1 MKKERSEFR
10 EKLMDTDQWQE
21 MEAAEPKKRAL
32 AGGDE
37 KSGNKD
43 QLSVQAVV
51 SPAQNEMY
59 ADFVV
64 KYMGD
69 FQKDLGDV
77 PGLIFQK
84 INAIYGVV
92 YAPLTEIDALNI
104 STYSYSFIPK
114 CYTHMDFGSL
124 SASGITRLQEHPYL
138 QLKGQGTAIAI
149 VDSGIDYRNPLF
161 QNEMGS
167 RILCIWDQTLEGD
180 GTEVPYGRVFWKNDI
195 DRALASENPLEIV
208 PSTDTNGHGTRMAAV
223 AAGNYFPEENFSGAA
238 PEAMLIV
245 VKVKQAKKYLREFY
259 LFPSEAELFQENDI
273 MMGVDFAVRTAN
285 DRKLPLSVC
294 LGIGSSQGAHIGRN
308 PLSIYVDYASQ
319 FSRISVSIAAGNE
332 GAARHHYAGR
342 LTHREN
348 QASAELRVGNKEP
361 GFTLEFWGEPPEI
374 YNLSLQSP
382 TGEIL
387 DISAS
392 LGDVTQ
398 ELSFIFVETRVEV
411 NYVSI
416 ERQTGYTLAY
426 FRFIQ
431 PAAGIWRIFVQGRD
445 GQNVEFHMWLPV
457 QGLIS
462 EETYFLEPSP
472 YNTVTAPGD
481 SLESI
486 TVTAYQYRDNS
497 LYVQASRGFMPDG
510 NVVPQV
516 ATPGVQI
523 RVPQLNGLYGLASG
537 TSLSAAQTA
546 GAAALLFEWA
556 VVRGNQPYFTGSS
569 VKNYITRG
577 AKREDRLTY
586 PNRDWGFGEDVIIK
600 LQLRKVS
607 KINGFHTFFQN
618 RNQAIL
624 LEI

>member
-1 MKKERSEFR
+1 M
-10 EKLMDTDQWQE
+10 
-21 MEAAEPKKRAL
+21 
-32 AGGDE
+32 
-37 KSGNKD
+37 GNKD
-43 QLSVQAVV
+43 AGNLGMQESV

-59 ADFVV
+59 ADFIV
-64 KYMGD
+64 KYMDD
-69 FQKDLGDV
+69 FQEDLGDV
-77 PGLIFQK
+77 PGFSFQK
-84 INAIYGVV
+84 INGIYGVV
-92 YAPLTEIDALNI
+92 YAPLTEIGTLNI
-104 STYSYSFIPK
+104 NTYSYSFIPK
-114 CYTHMDFGSL
+114 CYTHMDLGSL
-124 SASGITRLQEHPYL
+124 SASGITRLQEQPYL
-138 QLKGQGTAIAI
+138 QLKGSGTAVAV
-149 VDSGIDYRNPLF
+149 VDSGIDYRNPVF

-180 GTEVPYGRVFWKNDI
+180 GKEVPYGRVFWKKDI
-195 DRALASENPLEIV
+195 DQALASGNPLEIV
-208 PSTDTNGHGTRMAAV
+208 PSVDTDGHGTRMAAI

-238 PEAMLIV
+238 PEAMLII
-245 VKVKQAKKYLREFY
+245 VKVKPAKKYLREFY
-259 LFPSEAELFQENDI
+259 LFPAEAELFQENDI
-273 MMGVDFAVRTAN
+273 MMGMNFAVRIAN
-285 DRKLPLSVC
+285 DRRMPLSLC
-294 LGIGSSQGAHIGRN
+294 LGIGSSQGAHIGKN
-308 PLSIYVDYASQ
+308 PLSLYVDYISQ
-319 FSRISVSIAAGNE
+319 YSLISVSIAAGNE

-342 LTHREN
+342 LTDREN

-361 GFTLEFWGEPPEI
+361 GFTMEFWGEPPEI

-392 LGDVTQ
+392 LGEVTQ
-398 ELSFIFVETRVEV
+398 ELSFVFVETRVKV

-416 ERQTGYTLAY
+416 ERQTGYTLVY
-426 FRFIQ
+426 FQFIQ
-431 PAAGIWRIFVQGRD
+431 PAPGIWRIFVRGRD
-445 GQNVEFHMWLPV
+445 GQNVGFHIWLPV

-516 ATPGVQI
+516 AAPGVQI
-523 RVPQLNGLYGLASG
+523 RVPQLNGLYGNASG

-556 VVRGNQPYFTGSS
+556 VIRGNQPYFTGSS

-577 AKREDRLTY
+577 AEREERMQY
-586 PNRDWGFGEDVIIK
+586 PNRDWGFGRMD
-600 LQLRKVS
+600 LY
-607 KINGFHTFFQN
+607 HTFE
-618 RNQAIL
+618 L
-624 LEI
+624 LA

>member
-1 MKKERSEFR
+1 M
-10 EKLMDTDQWQE
+10 
-21 MEAAEPKKRAL
+21 
-32 AGGDE
+32 
-37 KSGNKD
+37 GNKD
-43 QLSVQAVV
+43 AGNLGMQESV

-59 ADFVV
+59 ADFIV
-64 KYMGD
+64 KYMDD
-69 FQKDLGDV
+69 FQEDLGDV
-77 PGLIFQK
+77 PGFSFQK
-84 INAIYGVV
+84 INGIYGVV
-92 YAPLTEIDALNI
+92 YAPLTEIGRWNI
-104 STYSYSFIPK
+104 NTYSYSSIPK
-114 CYTHMDFGSL
+114 CYTHMDLGGL

-138 QLKGQGTAIAI
+138 QLKGSGTAVAV
-149 VDSGIDYRNPLF
+149 VDSGIDYRNPVF

-180 GTEVPYGRVFWKNDI
+180 GKEVPYGRVFWKKDI
-195 DRALASENPLEIV
+195 DQALASGNPLEIV
-208 PSTDTNGHGTRMAAV
+208 PSVDTDGHGTRMAAI

-238 PEAMLIV
+238 PEAILII
-245 VKVKQAKKYLREFY
+245 VKVKPAKKYLREFY
-259 LFPSEAELFQENDI
+259 LFPAEAELFQENDI
-273 MMGVDFAVRTAN
+273 MMGMDFAVRIAN
-285 DRKLPLSVC
+285 DRRMPLSLC
-294 LGIGSSQGAHIGRN
+294 LGIGSSQGAHIGKN
-308 PLSIYVDYASQ
+308 PLSLYVDYISQ
-319 FSRISVSIAAGNE
+319 YSLISVSVAAGNE

-342 LTHREN
+342 LTDREN

-361 GFTLEFWGEPPEI
+361 GFTMEFWGEPPEI

-392 LGDVTQ
+392 LGEVTQ
-398 ELSFIFVETRVEV
+398 ELSFVFVETRVKV

-416 ERQTGYTLAY
+416 ERQTGYTLVY
-426 FRFIQ
+426 FQFIQ
-431 PAAGIWRIFVQGRD
+431 PAPGIWRIFIRGRD
-445 GQNVEFHMWLPV
+445 GQNVGFHMWLPV

-516 ATPGVQI
+516 AAPGVQI
-523 RVPQLNGLYGLASG
+523 RVPQLNGLYGNASG

-556 VVRGNQPYFTGSS
+556 VIRGNQPYFTGSS

-577 AKREDRLTY
+577 AEREERMQY
-586 PNRDWGFGEDVIIK
+586 PNRDWGFGRMD
-600 LQLRKVS
+600 LY
-607 KINGFHTFFQN
+607 HTFE
-618 RNQAIL
+618 L
-624 LEI
+624 LA

>member
-149 VDSGIDYRNPLF
+149 VDSGIDYRNSLF

-259 LFPSEAELFQENDI
+259 LFPSEAELFQENEI
-273 MMGVDFAVRTAN
+273 VMGVDFAVRTAN

-516 ATPGVQI
+516 AAPGVQI

-537 TSLSAAQTA
+537 TSFSAAQTA

-586 PNRDWGFGEDVIIK
+586 PNRDWGFGRMD
-600 LQLRKVS
+600 LY
-607 KINGFHTFFQN
+607 HTFE
-618 RNQAIL
+618 L
-624 LEI
+624 LT

>member
-1 MKKERSEFR
+1 
-10 EKLMDTDQWQE
+10 
-21 MEAAEPKKRAL
+21 ME
-32 AGGDE
+32 
-37 KSGNKD
+37 NKD
-43 QLSVQAVV
+43 AGNLGMQESV

-59 ADFVV
+59 ADFIV

-69 FQKDLGDV
+69 FQEDLGDV
-77 PGLIFQK
+77 PGFSFQK
-84 INAIYGVV
+84 INGIYGVV
-92 YAPLTEIDALNI
+92 YAPLTEIGTLNI
-104 STYSYSFIPK
+104 NTYSYSFIPK
-114 CYTHMDFGSL
+114 CYTHMDLGSL

-138 QLKGQGTAIAI
+138 QLKGSGTAVAV
-149 VDSGIDYRNPLF
+149 VDSGIDYRNPVF

-180 GTEVPYGRVFWKNDI
+180 GKEVPYGRVFWKKDI
-195 DRALASENPLEIV
+195 DQALASRNPLEMV
-208 PSTDTNGHGTRMAAV
+208 PSVDTDGHGTRMAAI

-238 PEAMLIV
+238 PEAMLII
-245 VKVKQAKKYLREFY
+245 VKVKPAKKYLREFY
-259 LFPSEAELFQENDI
+259 LFPAEAELFQENDI
-273 MMGVDFAVRTAN
+273 MTGMDFAVRIAN
-285 DRKLPLSVC
+285 DRRMPLSLC
-294 LGIGSSQGAHIGRN
+294 LGIGSSQGAHIGKN
-308 PLSIYVDYASQ
+308 PLSLYVDYISQ
-319 FSRISVSIAAGNE
+319 YSLISVSIAAGNE

-342 LTHREN
+342 LTDREN

-361 GFTLEFWGEPPEI
+361 GFTMEFWGEPPEI

-392 LGDVTQ
+392 LGEMTQ
-398 ELSFIFVETRVEV
+398 ELSFVFVETRVKV

-416 ERQTGYTLAY
+416 ERQTGYTLVY
-426 FRFIQ
+426 FQFIQ
-431 PAAGIWRIFVQGRD
+431 PAPGIWRIFVRGRD
-445 GQNVEFHMWLPV
+445 GQNVGFHMWLPV

-516 ATPGVQI
+516 AAPGVQI
-523 RVPQLNGLYGLASG
+523 RVPQLNGLYGNASG

-556 VVRGNQPYFTGSS
+556 VIRGNQPYFTGSS

-577 AKREDRLTY
+577 AEREERMQY
-586 PNRDWGFGEDVIIK
+586 PNRDWGFGRMD
-600 LQLRKVS
+600 LY
-607 KINGFHTFFQN
+607 HTFE
-618 RNQAIL
+618 L
-624 LEI
+624 LA

>member
-1 MKKERSEFR
+1 M
-10 EKLMDTDQWQE
+10 
-21 MEAAEPKKRAL
+21 
-32 AGGDE
+32 
-37 KSGNKD
+37 GNKD
-43 QLSVQAVV
+43 AGNLSMQESV

-59 ADFVV
+59 ADFIV
-64 KYMGD
+64 KYMDD
-69 FQKDLGDV
+69 FQEDLGDV
-77 PGLIFQK
+77 PGFSFQK
-84 INAIYGVV
+84 INGIYGVV
-92 YAPLTEIDALNI
+92 YAPLTEIGRWNI
-104 STYSYSFIPK
+104 NTYSYSSIPK
-114 CYTHMDFGSL
+114 CYTHMDLGGL

-138 QLKGQGTAIAI
+138 QLKGSGTAVAV
-149 VDSGIDYRNPLF
+149 VDSGIDYRNPVF

-180 GTEVPYGRVFWKNDI
+180 GKEVPYGRVFWKKDI
-195 DRALASENPLEIV
+195 DQALASRNPLEMV
-208 PSTDTNGHGTRMAAV
+208 PSVDTDGHGTRMAAI

-238 PEAMLIV
+238 PEAMLII
-245 VKVKQAKKYLREFY
+245 VKVKPAKKYLREFY
-259 LFPSEAELFQENDI
+259 LFPAEAELFQENDI
-273 MMGVDFAVRTAN
+273 MTGMDFAVRIAN
-285 DRKLPLSVC
+285 DRRMPLSLC
-294 LGIGSSQGAHIGRN
+294 LGIGSSQGAHIGKN
-308 PLSIYVDYASQ
+308 PLSLYVDYISQ
-319 FSRISVSIAAGNE
+319 YSLISVSVAAGNE

-342 LTHREN
+342 LTEREN

-361 GFTLEFWGEPPEI
+361 GFTMEFWGEPPEI

-392 LGDVTQ
+392 LGEVTQ
-398 ELSFIFVETRVEV
+398 ELSFVFVETRVKV

-416 ERQTGYTLAY
+416 ERQTGYTLVY
-426 FRFIQ
+426 FQFIQ
-431 PAAGIWRIFVQGRD
+431 PAPGIWRIFVRGRD
-445 GQNVEFHMWLPV
+445 GQNVGFHIWLPV

-516 ATPGVQI
+516 AAPGVQI
-523 RVPQLNGLYGLASG
+523 RVPQLNGLYGNASG

-556 VVRGNQPYFTGSS
+556 VIRGNQPYFTGSS

-577 AKREDRLTY
+577 AEREERMQY
-586 PNRDWGFGEDVIIK
+586 PNRDWGFGRMD
-600 LQLRKVS
+600 LY
-607 KINGFHTFFQN
+607 HTFE
-618 RNQAIL
+618 L
-624 LEI
+624 LA

>member
-1 MKKERSEFR
+1 M
-10 EKLMDTDQWQE
+10 
-21 MEAAEPKKRAL
+21 
-32 AGGDE
+32 
-37 KSGNKD
+37 GNKD
-43 QLSVQAVV
+43 AGNLSMQESV

-59 ADFVV
+59 ADFIV
-64 KYMGD
+64 KYMGN
-69 FQKDLGDV
+69 FQEDLGDV
-77 PGLIFQK
+77 PGFSFQK
-84 INAIYGVV
+84 INGIYGVV
-92 YAPLTEIDALNI
+92 YAPLTEIGTLNI
-104 STYSYSFIPK
+104 NTYSYSFIPK
-114 CYTHMDFGSL
+114 CYTHMDLGSL
-124 SASGITRLQEHPYL
+124 SASGITRLQEQPYL
-138 QLKGQGTAIAI
+138 QLKGSGTAVAV
-149 VDSGIDYRNPLF
+149 VDSGIDYRNPVF

-180 GTEVPYGRVFWKNDI
+180 GKEVPYGRVFWKKDI
-195 DRALASENPLEIV
+195 DQALASGNPLEIV
-208 PSTDTNGHGTRMAAV
+208 PSVDTDGHGTRMAAI

-238 PEAMLIV
+238 PEAMLII
-245 VKVKQAKKYLREFY
+245 VKVKPAKKYLREFY
-259 LFPSEAELFQENDI
+259 LFPAEAEIFQENDI
-273 MMGVDFAVRTAN
+273 MTGMDFAVRIAN
-285 DRKLPLSVC
+285 DRRMPLSLC
-294 LGIGSSQGAHIGRN
+294 LGIGSSQGAHIGKN
-308 PLSIYVDYASQ
+308 PLSLYVDYISQ
-319 FSRISVSIAAGNE
+319 YSLISVSIAAGNE

-342 LTHREN
+342 LTDREN

-361 GFTLEFWGEPPEI
+361 GFTMEFWGEPPEI

-392 LGDVTQ
+392 LGEVTQ
-398 ELSFIFVETRVEV
+398 ELSFVFVETRVKV

-416 ERQTGYTLAY
+416 ERQTGYTLVY
-426 FRFIQ
+426 FQFIQ
-431 PAAGIWRIFVQGRD
+431 PAPGIWRIFVRGRD
-445 GQNVEFHMWLPV
+445 GQNVGFHIWLPV

-516 ATPGVQI
+516 AAPGVQI
-523 RVPQLNGLYGLASG
+523 RVPQLNGLYGNASG

-556 VVRGNQPYFTGSS
+556 VIRGNQPYFTGSS

-577 AKREDRLTY
+577 AEREERMQY
-586 PNRDWGFGEDVIIK
+586 PNRDWGFGRMD
-600 LQLRKVS
+600 LY
-607 KINGFHTFFQN
+607 HTFE
-618 RNQAIL
+618 L
-624 LEI
+624 LA

>member
-1 MKKERSEFR
+1 MQKWEAEYSETAADIDSLTDDEPGGETRENIYGLQEESDRS
-10 EKLMDTDQWQE
+10 D
-21 MEAAEPKKRAL
+21 
-32 AGGDE
+32 
-37 KSGNKD
+37 
-43 QLSVQAVV
+43 VQAVP
-51 SPAQNEMY
+51 PAQNEMY
-59 ADFVV
+59 ADFIV
-64 KYMGD
+64 KYMGE
-69 FQKDLGDV
+69 FQEDLGDV
-77 PGLIFQK
+77 PGLSFQR
-84 INAIYGVV
+84 INGIYGVV
-92 YAPLTEIDALNI
+92 YAPLAELGELNI
-104 STYSYSFIPK
+104 NTYSYSFIPK
-114 CYTHMDFGSL
+114 CYTHMDLGSL

-138 QLKGQGTAIAI
+138 QLRGQGTAIAI

-180 GTEVPYGRVFWKNDI
+180 GSEVPYGRVFWKRDI
-195 DRALASENPLEIV
+195 DRALAFEEPLEIV
-208 PSTDTNGHGTRMAAV
+208 PSVDTDGHGTRMAAI

-245 VKVKQAKKYLREFY
+245 VKVKPAKKYLREFY
-259 LFPSEAELFQENDI
+259 LFPAEAELYQENDI
-273 MMGVDFAVRTAN
+273 MMGMDFAVQTAN
-285 DRKLPLSVC
+285 DRRLPLSVC
-294 LGIGSSQGAHIGRN
+294 LGIGSSQGAHIGKN

-319 FSRISVSIAAGNE
+319 FSLISVSIAAGNE

-342 LTHREN
+342 LTDREN
-348 QASAELRVGNKEP
+348 QASAELRVGNREP
-361 GFTLEFWGEPPEI
+361 GFTMEFWGEPPEV

-382 TGEIL
+382 TGETL

-398 ELSFIFVETRVEV
+398 VLSFVFVETKVEV

-416 ERQTGYTLAY
+416 ERQTGYTLVY

-431 PAAGIWRIFVQGRD
+431 PAAGIWRIFVRGRD
-445 GQNVEFHMWLPV
+445 GQNVDFHMWLPV

-516 ATPGVQI
+516 AAPGVQI
-523 RVPQLNGLYGLASG
+523 RVPLLNGLYGQASG
-537 TSLSAAQTA
+537 TSLSAAQTS

-556 VVRGNQPYFTGSS
+556 VIRGNQPYFTGSS

-577 AKREDRLTY
+577 AKREERLTY
-586 PNRDWGFGEDVIIK
+586 PNRDWGFGRMD
-600 LQLRKVS
+600 LY
-607 KINGFHTFFQN
+607 HTFE
-618 RNQAIL
+618 L
-624 LEI
+624 LT

>member
-1 MKKERSEFR
+1 M
-10 EKLMDTDQWQE
+10 
-21 MEAAEPKKRAL
+21 
-32 AGGDE
+32 
-37 KSGNKD
+37 GNKD
-43 QLSVQAVV
+43 AGNLGMQESV

-59 ADFVV
+59 ADFIV
-64 KYMGD
+64 KYMGN
-69 FQKDLGDV
+69 FQEDLGDV
-77 PGLIFQK
+77 PGFSFQK
-84 INAIYGVV
+84 INGIYGVV
-92 YAPLTEIDALNI
+92 YAPLTEIGTLNI
-104 STYSYSFIPK
+104 NTYSYSFIPK
-114 CYTHMDFGSL
+114 CYTHMDLGSL

-138 QLKGQGTAIAI
+138 QLKGSGTAVAV
-149 VDSGIDYRNPLF
+149 VDSGIDYRNPVF

-180 GTEVPYGRVFWKNDI
+180 GKEVPYGRVFWKKDI
-195 DRALASENPLEIV
+195 DQALASGNPLEIV
-208 PSTDTNGHGTRMAAV
+208 PSVDTDGHGTRMAAI

-238 PEAMLIV
+238 PEAMLII
-245 VKVKQAKKYLREFY
+245 VKVKPAKKYLREFY
-259 LFPSEAELFQENDI
+259 LFPAEAEIFQENDI
-273 MMGVDFAVRTAN
+273 MTGMDFAVRIAN
-285 DRKLPLSVC
+285 DRRMPLSLC
-294 LGIGSSQGAHIGRN
+294 LGIGSSQGAHIGKN
-308 PLSIYVDYASQ
+308 PLSLYVDYISQ
-319 FSRISVSIAAGNE
+319 YSLISVSIAAGNE

-342 LTHREN
+342 LTDREN

-361 GFTLEFWGEPPEI
+361 GFTMEFWGEPPEI

-392 LGDVTQ
+392 LGEVTQ
-398 ELSFIFVETRVEV
+398 ELSFVFVETRVKV

-416 ERQTGYTLAY
+416 ERQTGYTLVY
-426 FRFIQ
+426 FQFIQ
-431 PAAGIWRIFVQGRD
+431 PAPGIWRIFVRGRD
-445 GQNVEFHMWLPV
+445 GQNVGFHIWLPV

-516 ATPGVQI
+516 AAPGVQI
-523 RVPQLNGLYGLASG
+523 RVPQLNGLYGNASG

-556 VVRGNQPYFTGSS
+556 VIRGNQPYFTGSS

-577 AKREDRLTY
+577 AEREERMQY
-586 PNRDWGFGEDVIIK
+586 PNRDWGFGRMD
-600 LQLRKVS
+600 LY
-607 KINGFHTFFQN
+607 HTFE
-618 RNQAIL
+618 L
-624 LEI
+624 LE

>member
-1 MKKERSEFR
+1 M
-10 EKLMDTDQWQE
+10 
-21 MEAAEPKKRAL
+21 
-32 AGGDE
+32 
-37 KSGNKD
+37 GNKD
-43 QLSVQAVV
+43 AGNLGMQESV

-59 ADFVV
+59 ADFIV

-69 FQKDLGDV
+69 FQEDLGDV
-77 PGLIFQK
+77 PGFSFQK
-84 INAIYGVV
+84 INGIYGVV
-92 YAPLTEIDALNI
+92 YAPLTEIGTLNI
-104 STYSYSFIPK
+104 NTYSYSFIPK
-114 CYTHMDFGSL
+114 CYTHMDLGSL

-138 QLKGQGTAIAI
+138 QLKGSGTAVAV
-149 VDSGIDYRNPLF
+149 VDSGIDYRNPVF

-167 RILCIWDQTLEGD
+167 RILCIWDQTLQGD
-180 GTEVPYGRVFWKNDI
+180 GKEVPYGRVFWKKDI
-195 DRALASENPLEIV
+195 DQALASGNPLEIV
-208 PSTDTNGHGTRMAAV
+208 PSVDTDGHGTRMAAI

-238 PEAMLIV
+238 PEAMLII
-245 VKVKQAKKYLREFY
+245 VKVKPAKKYLREFY
-259 LFPSEAELFQENDI
+259 LFPAEAEIFQENDI
-273 MMGVDFAVRTAN
+273 MTGMDFAVRIAN
-285 DRKLPLSVC
+285 DRRMPLSLC
-294 LGIGSSQGAHIGRN
+294 LGIGSSQGAHIGKN
-308 PLSIYVDYASQ
+308 PLSLYVDYISQ
-319 FSRISVSIAAGNE
+319 YSLISVSIAAGNE

-342 LTHREN
+342 LTDREN

-361 GFTLEFWGEPPEI
+361 GFTMEFWGEPPEI
-374 YNLSLQSP
+374 YNLSMQSP

-392 LGDVTQ
+392 LGEVTQ
-398 ELSFIFVETRVEV
+398 ELSFVFVETRVKV

-416 ERQTGYTLAY
+416 ERQTGYTLVY
-426 FRFIQ
+426 FQFIQ
-431 PAAGIWRIFVQGRD
+431 PAPGIWRIFVRGRD
-445 GQNVEFHMWLPV
+445 GQNVGFHIWLPV

-516 ATPGVQI
+516 AAPGVQI
-523 RVPQLNGLYGLASG
+523 RVPQLNGLYGNASG

-556 VVRGNQPYFTGSS
+556 VIRGNQPYFTGSS

-577 AKREDRLTY
+577 AEREERMQY
-586 PNRDWGFGEDVIIK
+586 PNRDWGFGRMD
-600 LQLRKVS
+600 LY
-607 KINGFHTFFQN
+607 HTFE
-618 RNQAIL
+618 L
-624 LEI
+624 LA

>member
-1 MKKERSEFR
+1 MKMERSEFR

-32 AGGDE
+32 TGGDE
-37 KSGNKD
+37 KSGNKN

-481 SLESI
+481 SQESI

-510 NVVPQV
+510 NVVSQV
-516 ATPGVQI
+516 AAPGVQI
-523 RVPQLNGLYGLASG
+523 RIPQLNGLYGLASG

-556 VVRGNQPYFTGSS
+556 VVRGNRPYFTGSS

-577 AKREDRLTY
+577 AKREDRLT
-586 PNRDWGFGEDVIIK
+586 PIGIGDLGGWICIIH
-600 LQLRKVS
+600 L
-607 KINGFHTFFQN
+607 NC
-618 RNQAIL
+618 
-624 LEI
+624 

>member
-1 MKKERSEFR
+1 M
-10 EKLMDTDQWQE
+10 
-21 MEAAEPKKRAL
+21 
-32 AGGDE
+32 E
-37 KSGNKD
+37 KSPEYADTVGT
-43 QLSVQAVV
+43 QEEGTRLAA
-51 SPAQNEMY
+51 SPAQNELY
-59 ADFVV
+59 ADFIV
-64 KYMGD
+64 KYMGN
-69 FQKDLGDV
+69 FQEDLGDV
-77 PGLIFQK
+77 PGLSFQK

-92 YAPLTEIDALNI
+92 YAPLTEVGNLNI
-104 STYSYSFIPK
+104 NTYSYSFIPK
-114 CYTHMDFGSL
+114 CYTYMDLGSL
-124 SASGITRLQEHPYL
+124 GASGITRLQEHPYL
-138 QLKGQGTAIAI
+138 QLKGQGTAIAVI
-149 VDSGIDYRNPLF
+149 DSGIDYRNPLF

-180 GTEVPYGRVFWKNDI
+180 GREVPYGKVFWKNDI
-195 DRALASENPLEIV
+195 DRAMASENPLEIV
-208 PSTDTNGHGTRMAAV
+208 PSADTNGHGTRMAAI
-223 AAGNYFPEENFSGAA
+223 AAGNYAPEEGFGGAA
-238 PEAMLIV
+238 PEAMLII

-273 MMGVDFAVRTAN
+273 MMGMDFAVRTAN
-285 DRKLPLSVC
+285 ERKLPLSVC
-294 LGIGSSQGAHIGRN
+294 LGIGSSQGAHIGKN
-308 PLSIYVDYASQ
+308 PLSTYVDYASQ
-319 FSRISVSIAAGNE
+319 FSLISVSVAAGNE
-332 GAARHHYAGR
+332 GSARHHYAGR
-342 LTHREN
+342 LTDREN
-348 QASAELRVGNKEP
+348 QAGADLRVGNKEP
-361 GFTLEFWGEPPEI
+361 GFTMEFWGEPPEI

-398 ELSFIFVETRVEV
+398 ELSFVFVETRVEV

-416 ERQTGYTLAY
+416 ERQTGYTLVY

-431 PAAGIWRIFVQGRD
+431 PAPGIWRIFVRGRD
-445 GQNVEFHMWLPV
+445 GQNVDFHMWLPV
-457 QGLIS
+457 HGLIS

-516 ATPGVQI
+516 AAPGVQI
-523 RVPQLNGLYGLASG
+523 RVPQLNGLYGFASG
-537 TSLSAAQTA
+537 TSLSAARTA

-586 PNRDWGFGEDVIIK
+586 PNRDWGFGRMD
-600 LQLRKVS
+600 LY
-607 KINGFHTFFQN
+607 HTFE
-618 RNQAIL
+618 L
-624 LEI
+624 LT

>member
-259 LFPSEAELFQENDI
+259 LFPSEEELFQENDI

-586 PNRDWGFGEDVIIK
+586 PNRDWGFGRMD
-600 LQLRKVS
+600 LY
-607 KINGFHTFFQN
+607 HTFE
-618 RNQAIL
+618 L
-624 LEI
+624 LT

>member
-1 MKKERSEFR
+1 
-10 EKLMDTDQWQE
+10 
-21 MEAAEPKKRAL
+21 ME
-32 AGGDE
+32 
-37 KSGNKD
+37 NKD
-43 QLSVQAVV
+43 AGNLGMQESV

-59 ADFVV
+59 ADFIV
-64 KYMGD
+64 KYMDD
-69 FQKDLGDV
+69 FQEDLGDV
-77 PGLIFQK
+77 PGFSFQK
-84 INAIYGVV
+84 INGIYGVV
-92 YAPLTEIDALNI
+92 YAPLTEIGRWNI
-104 STYSYSFIPK
+104 NTYSYSFIPK
-114 CYTHMDFGSL
+114 CYTHMDLGSL

-138 QLKGQGTAIAI
+138 QLKGSGTAVAV
-149 VDSGIDYRNPLF
+149 VDSGIDYRNPVF

-180 GTEVPYGRVFWKNDI
+180 GKEVPYGRVFWKKDI
-195 DRALASENPLEIV
+195 DQALASGNPLEIV
-208 PSTDTNGHGTRMAAV
+208 PSVDTDGHGTRMAAI

-238 PEAMLIV
+238 PEAMLII
-245 VKVKQAKKYLREFY
+245 VKVKPAKKYLREFY
-259 LFPSEAELFQENDI
+259 LFPAEAELFQENDI
-273 MMGVDFAVRTAN
+273 MMGMNFAVRIAN
-285 DRKLPLSVC
+285 DRRMPLSLC
-294 LGIGSSQGAHIGRN
+294 LGIGSSQGAHIVKN
-308 PLSIYVDYASQ
+308 PLSLYVDYISQ
-319 FSRISVSIAAGNE
+319 YSLISVSIAAGNE

-342 LTHREN
+342 LTDREN

-361 GFTLEFWGEPPEI
+361 GFTMEFWGEPPEI
-374 YNLSLQSP
+374 YNLSMQSP

-392 LGDVTQ
+392 LGEMTQ
-398 ELSFIFVETRVEV
+398 ELSFVFVETRVKV

-416 ERQTGYTLAY
+416 ERQTGYTLVY
-426 FRFIQ
+426 FQFLQ
-431 PAAGIWRIFVQGRD
+431 PAPGIWRIFVRGRD
-445 GQNVEFHMWLPV
+445 GQNVGFHIWLPV

-516 ATPGVQI
+516 AAPGVQI
-523 RVPQLNGLYGLASG
+523 RVPQLNGLYGNASG

-556 VVRGNQPYFTGSS
+556 VIRGNQPYFTGSS

-577 AKREDRLTY
+577 AEREERMQY
-586 PNRDWGFGEDVIIK
+586 PNRDWGFGRMD
-600 LQLRKVS
+600 LY
-607 KINGFHTFFQN
+607 HTFE
-618 RNQAIL
+618 L
-624 LEI
+624 LA

>member
-1 MKKERSEFR
+1 M
-10 EKLMDTDQWQE
+10 
-21 MEAAEPKKRAL
+21 
-32 AGGDE
+32 
-37 KSGNKD
+37 GNKD
-43 QLSVQAVV
+43 AGNLGMQESV

-59 ADFVV
+59 ADFIV
-64 KYMGD
+64 KYMGN
-69 FQKDLGDV
+69 FQEDLGDV
-77 PGLIFQK
+77 PGFSFQK
-84 INAIYGVV
+84 INGIYGVV
-92 YAPLTEIDALNI
+92 YAPLAEIGTLNI
-104 STYSYSFIPK
+104 NTYSYSFIPK
-114 CYTHMDFGSL
+114 CYTHMDLGSL

-138 QLKGQGTAIAI
+138 QLKGSGTAVAV
-149 VDSGIDYRNPLF
+149 VDSGIDYRNPVF

-180 GTEVPYGRVFWKNDI
+180 GKEVPYGRVFWKKDI
-195 DRALASENPLEIV
+195 DQALASRNPLEMV
-208 PSTDTNGHGTRMAAV
+208 PSVDTDGHGTRMAAI

-238 PEAMLIV
+238 PEAMLII
-245 VKVKQAKKYLREFY
+245 VKVKPAKKYLREFY
-259 LFPSEAELFQENDI
+259 LFPAEAELFQENDI
-273 MMGVDFAVRTAN
+273 MTGMDFAVRIAN
-285 DRKLPLSVC
+285 DRRMPLSLC
-294 LGIGSSQGAHIGRN
+294 LGIGSSQGAHIGKN
-308 PLSIYVDYASQ
+308 PLSLYVDYISQ
-319 FSRISVSIAAGNE
+319 YSLISVSIAAGNE

-342 LTHREN
+342 LTDREN

-361 GFTLEFWGEPPEI
+361 GFTMEFWGEPPEI

-392 LGDVTQ
+392 LGEMTQ
-398 ELSFIFVETRVEV
+398 ELSFVFVETRVKV

-416 ERQTGYTLAY
+416 ERQTGYTLVY
-426 FRFIQ
+426 FQFIQ
-431 PAAGIWRIFVQGRD
+431 PAPGIWRIFVRGRD
-445 GQNVEFHMWLPV
+445 GQNVGFHIWLPV

-516 ATPGVQI
+516 AAPGVQI
-523 RVPQLNGLYGLASG
+523 RVPQLNGLYGNASG

-556 VVRGNQPYFTGSS
+556 VIRGNQPYFTGSS

-577 AKREDRLTY
+577 AEREERMQY
-586 PNRDWGFGEDVIIK
+586 PNRDWGFGRMD
-600 LQLRKVS
+600 LY
-607 KINGFHTFFQN
+607 HTFE
-618 RNQAIL
+618 L
-624 LEI
+624 LA

>member
-1 MKKERSEFR
+1 M
-10 EKLMDTDQWQE
+10 
-21 MEAAEPKKRAL
+21 
-32 AGGDE
+32 
-37 KSGNKD
+37 GNKD
-43 QLSVQAVV
+43 AGNLGMQESV

-59 ADFVV
+59 ADFIV
-64 KYMGD
+64 KYMGN
-69 FQKDLGDV
+69 FQEDLGDV
-77 PGLIFQK
+77 PGFSFQK
-84 INAIYGVV
+84 INGIYGVV
-92 YAPLTEIDALNI
+92 YAPLTEIGTLNI
-104 STYSYSFIPK
+104 NTYSYSFIPK
-114 CYTHMDFGSL
+114 CYTHMDLGSL

-138 QLKGQGTAIAI
+138 QLKGSGTAVAV
-149 VDSGIDYRNPLF
+149 VDSGIDYRNPVF

-180 GTEVPYGRVFWKNDI
+180 GKEVPYGRVFWKKDI
-195 DRALASENPLEIV
+195 DQALASGNPLEIV
-208 PSTDTNGHGTRMAAV
+208 PSVDTDGHGTRMAAI

-238 PEAMLIV
+238 PEAMLII
-245 VKVKQAKKYLREFY
+245 VKVKPAKKYLREFY
-259 LFPSEAELFQENDI
+259 LFPAEAEIFQENDI
-273 MMGVDFAVRTAN
+273 MTGMDFAVRIAN
-285 DRKLPLSVC
+285 DRRMPLSLC
-294 LGIGSSQGAHIGRN
+294 LGIGSSQGAHIGKN
-308 PLSIYVDYASQ
+308 PLSLYVDYISQ
-319 FSRISVSIAAGNE
+319 YSLISVSIAAGNE
-332 GAARHHYAGR
+332 GAAKHHYAGR
-342 LTHREN
+342 LTDREN

-361 GFTLEFWGEPPEI
+361 GFTMEFWGEPPEI

-392 LGDVTQ
+392 LGEVTQ
-398 ELSFIFVETRVEV
+398 ELSFVFVETRVKV

-416 ERQTGYTLAY
+416 ERQTGYTLVY
-426 FRFIQ
+426 FQFIQ
-431 PAAGIWRIFVQGRD
+431 PAPGIWRIFVRGRD
-445 GQNVEFHMWLPV
+445 GQNVGFHIWLPV

-516 ATPGVQI
+516 AAPGVQI
-523 RVPQLNGLYGLASG
+523 RVPQLNGLYGNASG

-556 VVRGNQPYFTGSS
+556 VIRGNQPYFTGSS

-577 AKREDRLTY
+577 AEREERMQY
-586 PNRDWGFGEDVIIK
+586 PNRDWGFGRMD
-600 LQLRKVS
+600 LY
-607 KINGFHTFFQN
+607 HTFE
-618 RNQAIL
+618 L
-624 LEI
+624 LA

>member
-1 MKKERSEFR
+1 MKKWAG
-10 EKLMDTDQWQE
+10 KDG
-21 MEAAEPKKRAL
+21 EAA
-32 AGGDE
+32 DE
-37 KSGNKD
+37 RLEVFSD
-43 QLSVQAVV
+43 I

-59 ADFVV
+59 ADFII

-69 FQKDLGDV
+69 FQEDLGDV
-77 PGLIFQK
+77 PGLLFQK
-84 INAIYGVV
+84 INSVYGVV
-92 YAPLTEIDALNI
+92 YAPLREIGKLDIN
-104 STYSYSFIPK
+104 TYSYSFIPK
-114 CYTHMDFGSL
+114 CYTYMDLGSL
-124 SASGITRLQEHPYL
+124 SASGITRLQEQPYL
-138 QLKGQGTAIAI
+138 QLKGKGTAIAI

-180 GTEVPYGRVFWKNDI
+180 KKEVPYGKIFWKKDI
-195 DRALASENPLEIV
+195 DRALVSENPLEIV
-208 PSTDTNGHGTRMAAV
+208 PSTDTNGHGTRMAAI

-259 LFPSEAELFQENDI
+259 FFPSEAELFQENDI
-273 MMGVDFAVRTAN
+273 MMGMDFAIRNAN
-285 DRKLPLSVC
+285 DRNLPLSVC
-294 LGIGSSQGAHIGRN
+294 IGIGSNQGAHIGKN
-308 PLSIYVDYASQ
+308 PLSNYVDYISQ
-319 FSRISVSIAAGNE
+319 FSLNSVSIAAGNE

-342 LTHREN
+342 LTDRES
-348 QASAELRVGNKEP
+348 QAVAELRVGDKEP
-361 GFTLEFWGEPPEI
+361 GFTMEFWGEPPEI
-374 YNLSLQSP
+374 YHLFLQSP
-382 TGEIL
+382 TGEVL

-398 ELSFIFVETRVEV
+398 VLSFVFVETKIEV

-416 ERQTGYTLAY
+416 ERQTGYTLVY

-431 PAAGIWRIFVQGRD
+431 PAAGIWRIFVQGRE
-445 GQNVEFHMWLPV
+445 GQNASFHMWLPV

-472 YNTVTAPGD
+472 YNTITAPGD

-497 LYVQASRGFMPDG
+497 LYIQAGRGFMPDG

-516 ATPGVQI
+516 AAPGVAVQ
-523 RVPQLNGLYGLASG
+523 VPDLKGNYGQASG
-537 TSLSAAQTA
+537 TSLAAAQTA

-569 VKNYITRG
+569 VKNYIVRG
-577 AKREDRLTY
+577 AKREDRITY
-586 PNRDWGFGEDVIIK
+586 PNRDWGFGRLD
-600 LQLRKVS
+600 LY
-607 KINGFHTFFQN
+607 HTFE
-618 RNQAIL
+618 L
-624 LEI
+624 LT

>member
-1 MKKERSEFR
+1 
-10 EKLMDTDQWQE
+10 
-21 MEAAEPKKRAL
+21 ME
-32 AGGDE
+32 
-37 KSGNKD
+37 NKD
-43 QLSVQAVV
+43 AGNLGMQESV

-59 ADFVV
+59 ADFIV
-64 KYMGD
+64 KYMGN
-69 FQKDLGDV
+69 FQEDLGDV
-77 PGLIFQK
+77 PGFSFQK
-84 INAIYGVV
+84 INGIYGVV
-92 YAPLTEIDALNI
+92 YAPLTEIGTLNI
-104 STYSYSFIPK
+104 NTYSYSFIPK
-114 CYTHMDFGSL
+114 CYTHMDLGSL

-138 QLKGQGTAIAI
+138 QLKGSGTAVAV
-149 VDSGIDYRNPLF
+149 VDSGIDYRNPVF

-167 RILCIWDQTLEGD
+167 RILCIWDQTLQGD
-180 GTEVPYGRVFWKNDI
+180 GKEVPYGRIFWKKDI
-195 DRALASENPLEIV
+195 DQALASGNPLEIV
-208 PSTDTNGHGTRMAAV
+208 PSVDTDGHGTRMAAI

-238 PEAMLIV
+238 PEAMLII
-245 VKVKQAKKYLREFY
+245 VKVKPAKKYLREFY
-259 LFPSEAELFQENDI
+259 LFPAEAELFQENDI
-273 MMGVDFAVRTAN
+273 MTGMDFAVRIAN
-285 DRKLPLSVC
+285 DRRMPLSLC
-294 LGIGSSQGAHIGRN
+294 LGIGSSQGAHIGKN
-308 PLSIYVDYASQ
+308 PLSLYVDYISQ
-319 FSRISVSIAAGNE
+319 YSLISVSIAAGNE

-342 LTHREN
+342 LTDREN

-361 GFTLEFWGEPPEI
+361 GFTMEFWGEPPEI

-392 LGDVTQ
+392 LGEMTQ
-398 ELSFIFVETRVEV
+398 ELSFVFVETRVKV

-416 ERQTGYTLAY
+416 ERQTGYTLVY
-426 FRFIQ
+426 FQFIQ
-431 PAAGIWRIFVQGRD
+431 PAPGIWRIFVRGRD
-445 GQNVEFHMWLPV
+445 GQNVGFHIWLPV

-516 ATPGVQI
+516 AAPGVQI
-523 RVPQLNGLYGLASG
+523 RVPQLNGLYGNASG

-556 VVRGNQPYFTGSS
+556 VIRGNQPYFTGSS

-577 AKREDRLTY
+577 AEREERMQY
-586 PNRDWGFGEDVIIK
+586 PNRDWGFGRMD
-600 LQLRKVS
+600 LY
-607 KINGFHTFFQN
+607 HTFE
-618 RNQAIL
+618 L
-624 LEI
+624 LA

>member
-1 MKKERSEFR
+1 M
-10 EKLMDTDQWQE
+10 
-21 MEAAEPKKRAL
+21 
-32 AGGDE
+32 
-37 KSGNKD
+37 GNKD
-43 QLSVQAVV
+43 AGNLGMQESV

-59 ADFVV
+59 ADFIV
-64 KYMGD
+64 KYMDD
-69 FQKDLGDV
+69 FQEDLGDV
-77 PGLIFQK
+77 PGFSFQK
-84 INAIYGVV
+84 INGIYGVV
-92 YAPLTEIDALNI
+92 YAPLTEIGTLNI
-104 STYSYSFIPK
+104 NTYSYSFIPK
-114 CYTHMDFGSL
+114 CYTHMDLGGL
-124 SASGITRLQEHPYL
+124 SASGITRLQEQPYL
-138 QLKGQGTAIAI
+138 QLKGSGTAVAV
-149 VDSGIDYRNPLF
+149 VDSGIDYRNPVF

-180 GTEVPYGRVFWKNDI
+180 GKEVPYGRVFWKKDI
-195 DRALASENPLEIV
+195 DQALASGNPLEIV
-208 PSTDTNGHGTRMAAV
+208 PSVDTDGHGTRMAAI

-238 PEAMLIV
+238 PEAILII
-245 VKVKQAKKYLREFY
+245 VKVKPAKKYLREFY
-259 LFPSEAELFQENDI
+259 LFPAEAELFQENDI
-273 MMGVDFAVRTAN
+273 MTGMDFAVRIAN
-285 DRKLPLSVC
+285 DRRMPLSLC
-294 LGIGSSQGAHIGRN
+294 LGIGSSQGAHIGKN
-308 PLSIYVDYASQ
+308 PLSLYVDYISQ
-319 FSRISVSIAAGNE
+319 YSLISVSIAAGNE

-342 LTHREN
+342 LTDREN

-361 GFTLEFWGEPPEI
+361 GFTMEFWGEPPEI

-392 LGDVTQ
+392 LGAVTQ
-398 ELSFIFVETRVEV
+398 ELSFVFVETRVKV

-416 ERQTGYTLAY
+416 ERQTGYTLVY
-426 FRFIQ
+426 FQFIQ
-431 PAAGIWRIFVQGRD
+431 PAPGIWRIFVRGRD
-445 GQNVEFHMWLPV
+445 GQNVGFHMWLPV

-516 ATPGVQI
+516 AAPGVQI
-523 RVPQLNGLYGLASG
+523 RVPQLNGLYGNASG

-556 VVRGNQPYFTGSS
+556 VIRGNQPYFTGSS

-577 AKREDRLTY
+577 AEREERMQY
-586 PNRDWGFGEDVIIK
+586 PNRDWGFGRMD
-600 LQLRKVS
+600 LY
-607 KINGFHTFFQN
+607 HTFE
-618 RNQAIL
+618 L
-624 LEI
+624 LA

>member
-1 MKKERSEFR
+1 M
-10 EKLMDTDQWQE
+10 
-21 MEAAEPKKRAL
+21 
-32 AGGDE
+32 
-37 KSGNKD
+37 GNKD
-43 QLSVQAVV
+43 AGNLGMQESV

-59 ADFVV
+59 ADFIV
-64 KYMGD
+64 KYMGN
-69 FQKDLGDV
+69 FQEDLGDV
-77 PGLIFQK
+77 PGFSFQK
-84 INAIYGVV
+84 INGIYGVV
-92 YAPLTEIDALNI
+92 YAPLTEIGTLNI
-104 STYSYSFIPK
+104 NTYSYSFIPK
-114 CYTHMDFGSL
+114 CYTHMDLGSL

-138 QLKGQGTAIAI
+138 QLKGSGTAVAV
-149 VDSGIDYRNPLF
+149 VDSGIDYRNPVF

-180 GTEVPYGRVFWKNDI
+180 GKEVPYGRVFWKKDI
-195 DRALASENPLEIV
+195 DQALASRNPLEMV
-208 PSTDTNGHGTRMAAV
+208 PSVDTDGHGTRMAAI

-238 PEAMLIV
+238 PEAILII
-245 VKVKQAKKYLREFY
+245 VKVKPAKKYLREFY
-259 LFPSEAELFQENDI
+259 LFPAEAELFQENDI
-273 MMGVDFAVRTAN
+273 MTGMDFAVRIAN
-285 DRKLPLSVC
+285 DRRMPLSLC
-294 LGIGSSQGAHIGRN
+294 LGIGSSQGAHIGKN
-308 PLSIYVDYASQ
+308 PLSLYVDYISQ
-319 FSRISVSIAAGNE
+319 YSLISVSIAAGNE

-342 LTHREN
+342 LTDREN

-361 GFTLEFWGEPPEI
+361 GFTMEFWGEPPEI

-392 LGDVTQ
+392 LGEMTQ
-398 ELSFIFVETRVEV
+398 ELSFVFVETRVKV

-416 ERQTGYTLAY
+416 ERQTGYTLVY
-426 FRFIQ
+426 FQFIQ
-431 PAAGIWRIFVQGRD
+431 PAPGIWRIFVRGRD
-445 GQNVEFHMWLPV
+445 GQNVGFHIWLPV

-516 ATPGVQI
+516 AAPGVQI
-523 RVPQLNGLYGLASG
+523 RVPQLNGLYGNASG

-556 VVRGNQPYFTGSS
+556 VIRGNQPYFTGSS

-577 AKREDRLTY
+577 AEREERMQY
-586 PNRDWGFGEDVIIK
+586 PNRDWGFGRMD
-600 LQLRKVS
+600 LY
-607 KINGFHTFFQN
+607 HTFE
-618 RNQAIL
+618 L
-624 LEI
+624 LA

>member
-1 MKKERSEFR
+1 MKMERSEFR
-10 EKLMDTDQWQE
+10 EKLMDTDHWLE
-21 MEAAEPKKRAL
+21 REAPEPKKEAL
-32 AGGDE
+32 ADE
-37 KSGNKD
+37 EDKSGNKD
-43 QLSVQAVV
+43 QLSVQAAVP
-51 SPAQNEMY
+51 PAQNEMY
-59 ADFVV
+59 ADFIV

-69 FQKDLGDV
+69 FQEDLGDV

-92 YAPLTEIDALNI
+92 YAPLTEIGALNI
-104 STYSYSFIPK
+104 NTYSYSFIPK
-114 CYTHMDFGSL
+114 CYTHMDLGSL

-273 MMGVDFAVRTAN
+273 MMGMDFAVRTAN

-294 LGIGSSQGAHIGRN
+294 LGIGSSQGAHIGKN

-319 FSRISVSIAAGNE
+319 FSLISASIAAGNE

-342 LTHREN
+342 LTDREN

-361 GFTLEFWGEPPEI
+361 GFTMEFWGEPPEI

-398 ELSFIFVETRVEV
+398 ELSFVFVETKVEV

-416 ERQTGYTLAY
+416 ERQTGYTLVY

-445 GQNVEFHMWLPV
+445 GQNVDFHMWLPV

-462 EETYFLEPSP
+462 EETYLLEPSP

-516 ATPGVQI
+516 AAPGVQI
-523 RVPQLNGLYGLASG
+523 RVPQLNGLYGRASG

-586 PNRDWGFGEDVIIK
+586 PNRDWGFGRMD
-600 LQLRKVS
+600 LY
-607 KINGFHTFFQN
+607 HTFE
-618 RNQAIL
+618 L
-624 LEI
+624 LT

>member
-1 MKKERSEFR
+1 MKKWAG
-10 EKLMDTDQWQE
+10 KDG
-21 MEAAEPKKRAL
+21 EAA
-32 AGGDE
+32 DE
-37 KSGNKD
+37 RLEAFSD
-43 QLSVQAVV
+43 I

-59 ADFVV
+59 ADFII

-69 FQKDLGDV
+69 FQEDLGDV
-77 PGLIFQK
+77 PGLLFQK
-84 INAIYGVV
+84 INSVYGVV
-92 YAPLTEIDALNI
+92 YAPLREIGKLDIN
-104 STYSYSFIPK
+104 TYSYSFIPK
-114 CYTHMDFGSL
+114 CYTYMDLGSL
-124 SASGITRLQEHPYL
+124 SASGITRLQEQPYL
-138 QLKGQGTAIAI
+138 QLKGKGTAIAI

-180 GTEVPYGRVFWKNDI
+180 KKEVPYGKIFWKKDI
-195 DRALASENPLEIV
+195 DRALVSENPLEIV
-208 PSTDTNGHGTRMAAV
+208 PSTDTNGHGTRMAAI

-273 MMGVDFAVRTAN
+273 MMGMDFAIRTAN
-285 DRKLPLSVC
+285 DRNLPLSVC
-294 LGIGSSQGAHIGRN
+294 IGIGSNQGAHIGKN
-308 PLSIYVDYASQ
+308 PLSNYVDYISQ
-319 FSRISVSIAAGNE
+319 FSLNSVSIAAGNE

-342 LTHREN
+342 LTDRES
-348 QASAELRVGNKEP
+348 QAVAELRVGDKNP
-361 GFTLEFWGEPPEI
+361 GFTMEFWGEPPEI
-374 YNLSLQSP
+374 YHLFLQSP
-382 TGEIL
+382 TGEVL

-398 ELSFIFVETRVEV
+398 VLSFVFVETKIEV

-416 ERQTGYTLAY
+416 ERQTGYTLVY

-431 PAAGIWRIFVQGRD
+431 PAAGIWRIFVQGRE
-445 GQNVEFHMWLPV
+445 GQNASFHMWLPV

-472 YNTVTAPGD
+472 YNTITAPGD

-497 LYVQASRGFMPDG
+497 LYIQAGRGFMPDG

-516 ATPGVQI
+516 AAPGVAVQ
-523 RVPQLNGLYGLASG
+523 VPDLKGNYGQASG
-537 TSLSAAQTA
+537 TSLAAAQTA

-556 VVRGNQPYFTGSS
+556 VIRGNQPYFTGSS
-569 VKNYITRG
+569 VKNYIVRG
-577 AKREDRLTY
+577 AKREERITY
-586 PNRDWGFGEDVIIK
+586 PNRDWGFGRLD
-600 LQLRKVS
+600 LY
-607 KINGFHTFFQN
+607 HTFE
-618 RNQAIL
+618 L
-624 LEI
+624 LT

>member
-10 EKLMDTDQWQE
+10 EKLMDTDQWLE

-43 QLSVQAVV
+43 QLSVQAAV

-59 ADFVV
+59 ADFIV

-69 FQKDLGDV
+69 FQEDLGDV

-92 YAPLTEIDALNI
+92 YAPLTEIGALNI

-114 CYTHMDFGSL
+114 CYTHMDLGSL

-138 QLKGQGTAIAI
+138 QLKGLGTAIAI

-223 AAGNYFPEENFSGAA
+223 AAGNNFPEENFSGAA
-238 PEAMLIV
+238 PEATLIV

-273 MMGVDFAVRTAN
+273 MVGMDFAVRTAN

-319 FSRISVSIAAGNE
+319 FSLISASIAAGNE

-361 GFTLEFWGEPPEI
+361 GFTMEFWGEPPEI

-392 LGDVTQ
+392 LGAVTQ
-398 ELSFIFVETRVEV
+398 ELSFVFVETRVEV

-516 ATPGVQI
+516 AAPGVQI

-586 PNRDWGFGEDVIIK
+586 PNRDWGFGRMD
-600 LQLRKVS
+600 LY
-607 KINGFHTFFQN
+607 HTFE
-618 RNQAIL
+618 L
-624 LEI
+624 LT

>member
-149 VDSGIDYRNPLF
+149 VDSGIDYRNSLF

-516 ATPGVQI
+516 AAPGVQI

-537 TSLSAAQTA
+537 TSFSAAQTA

-586 PNRDWGFGEDVIIK
+586 PNRDWGFGRMD
-600 LQLRKVS
+600 LY
-607 KINGFHTFFQN
+607 HTFE
-618 RNQAIL
+618 L
-624 LEI
+624 LT

>member
-69 FQKDLGDV
+69 FQKDLGGV

-319 FSRISVSIAAGNE
+319 FSLISASIAAGNE

-361 GFTLEFWGEPPEI
+361 GFTMEFWGEPPEI

-516 ATPGVQI
+516 AAPGVQI

-586 PNRDWGFGEDVIIK
+586 PNRDWGFGRMD
-600 LQLRKVS
+600 LY
-607 KINGFHTFFQN
+607 HTFE
-618 RNQAIL
+618 L
-624 LEI
+624 LT

>member
-1 MKKERSEFR
+1 M
-10 EKLMDTDQWQE
+10 
-21 MEAAEPKKRAL
+21 
-32 AGGDE
+32 
-37 KSGNKD
+37 GNKD
-43 QLSVQAVV
+43 AGNLGMQESV

-59 ADFVV
+59 ADFIV
-64 KYMGD
+64 KYMGN
-69 FQKDLGDV
+69 FQEDLGDV
-77 PGLIFQK
+77 PGFSFQK
-84 INAIYGVV
+84 INGIYGVV
-92 YAPLTEIDALNI
+92 YAPLTEIGTLNI
-104 STYSYSFIPK
+104 NTYSYSFIPK
-114 CYTHMDFGSL
+114 CYTHMDLGSL

-138 QLKGQGTAIAI
+138 QLKGSGTAVAV
-149 VDSGIDYRNPLF
+149 VDSGIDYRNPVF

-167 RILCIWDQTLEGD
+167 RILCIWDQTLQGD
-180 GTEVPYGRVFWKNDI
+180 GKEVPYGRIFWKKDI
-195 DRALASENPLEIV
+195 DQALASGNPLEIV
-208 PSTDTNGHGTRMAAV
+208 PSVDTDGHGTRMAAI

-238 PEAMLIV
+238 PEAMLII
-245 VKVKQAKKYLREFY
+245 VKVKPAKKYLREFY
-259 LFPSEAELFQENDI
+259 LFPAEAEIFQENDI
-273 MMGVDFAVRTAN
+273 MTGMDFAVRIAN
-285 DRKLPLSVC
+285 DRRMPLSLC
-294 LGIGSSQGAHIGRN
+294 LGIGSSQGAHIGKN
-308 PLSIYVDYASQ
+308 PLSLYVDYISQ
-319 FSRISVSIAAGNE
+319 YSLISVSIAAGNE

-342 LTHREN
+342 LTDREN

-361 GFTLEFWGEPPEI
+361 GFTMEFWGEPPEI

-392 LGDVTQ
+392 LGEVTQ
-398 ELSFIFVETRVEV
+398 ELSFVFVETRVKV

-416 ERQTGYTLAY
+416 ERQTGYTLVY
-426 FRFIQ
+426 FQFIQ
-431 PAAGIWRIFVQGRD
+431 PAPGIWRIFVRGRD
-445 GQNVEFHMWLPV
+445 GQNVGFHIWLPV

-516 ATPGVQI
+516 AAPGVQI
-523 RVPQLNGLYGLASG
+523 RVPQLNGLYGNASG

-556 VVRGNQPYFTGSS
+556 VIRGNQPYFTGSS

-577 AKREDRLTY
+577 AEREERMQY
-586 PNRDWGFGEDVIIK
+586 PNRDWGFGRMD
-600 LQLRKVS
+600 LY
-607 KINGFHTFFQN
+607 HTFE
-618 RNQAIL
+618 L
-624 LEI
+624 LA

>member
-1 MKKERSEFR
+1 M
-10 EKLMDTDQWQE
+10 
-21 MEAAEPKKRAL
+21 
-32 AGGDE
+32 
-37 KSGNKD
+37 GNKD
-43 QLSVQAVV
+43 AGNLGMQESV

-59 ADFVV
+59 ADFIV
-64 KYMGD
+64 KYMDD
-69 FQKDLGDV
+69 FQEDLGDV
-77 PGLIFQK
+77 PGFSFQK
-84 INAIYGVV
+84 INGIYGVV
-92 YAPLTEIDALNI
+92 YAPLTEIGTLNI
-104 STYSYSFIPK
+104 NTYSYSFIPK
-114 CYTHMDFGSL
+114 CYTHMDLGSL

-138 QLKGQGTAIAI
+138 QLKGSGTAVAV
-149 VDSGIDYRNPLF
+149 VDSGIDYRNPVF

-180 GTEVPYGRVFWKNDI
+180 GKEVPYGRVFWKKDI
-195 DRALASENPLEIV
+195 DQALASGNPLEIV
-208 PSTDTNGHGTRMAAV
+208 PSVDTDGHGTRMAAI

-238 PEAMLIV
+238 PEAMLII
-245 VKVKQAKKYLREFY
+245 VKVKPAKKYLREFY
-259 LFPSEAELFQENDI
+259 LFPAEAEIFQENDI
-273 MMGVDFAVRTAN
+273 MTGMDFAVRIAN
-285 DRKLPLSVC
+285 DRRMPLSLC
-294 LGIGSSQGAHIGRN
+294 LGIGSSQGAHIGKN
-308 PLSIYVDYASQ
+308 PLSLYVDYISQ
-319 FSRISVSIAAGNE
+319 YSLISVSIAAGNE

-342 LTHREN
+342 LTDREN

-361 GFTLEFWGEPPEI
+361 GFTMEFLGEPPEI

-392 LGDVTQ
+392 LGEVTQ
-398 ELSFIFVETRVEV
+398 ELSFVFVETRVKV

-416 ERQTGYTLAY
+416 ERQTGYTLVY
-426 FRFIQ
+426 FQFIQ
-431 PAAGIWRIFVQGRD
+431 PAPGIWRIFVRGRD
-445 GQNVEFHMWLPV
+445 GQNVGFHIWLPV

-516 ATPGVQI
+516 AAPGVQI
-523 RVPQLNGLYGLASG
+523 RVPQLNGLYGNASG

-556 VVRGNQPYFTGSS
+556 VIRGNQPYFTGSS

-577 AKREDRLTY
+577 AEREERMQY
-586 PNRDWGFGEDVIIK
+586 PNRDWGFGRMD
-600 LQLRKVS
+600 LY
-607 KINGFHTFFQN
+607 HTFE
-618 RNQAIL
+618 L
-624 LEI
+624 LA